1 HRARCTHLQT
11 QPGRIQPIDSSQ
23 LGEIVAALRP
33 YRHGTLRVS
42 MAAGGL
48 PVTGMYPLDDPEA
61 ALQAL
66 SERMPIAIKR
76 LTPWFVS
83 INVETTI

>member
-1 HRARCTHLQT
+1 M
-11 QPGRIQPIDSSQ
+11 
-23 LGEIVAALRP
+23 
-33 YRHGTLRVS
+33 S